1 MSTPDAGP
9 ALFAGL
15 IDLASAAH
23 GGRAIIASDDFFAS
37 MANLVAAAPPAFDP
51 NAYTDRGKLMDGWES
66 RRRRTPGHDWCIIEL
81 GLPGVVR
88 GLDIDTAFFLGNHP
102 PFAAVDACHAP
113 GADAETL
120 RDRTAWTPLVAEV
133 PLRRGSHN
141 LVAVADERTWTHL
154 RLHMIPDGG
163 IARLRVYGTP
173 RVLAAHA
180 ITDATDATAEI
191 DLAAL
196 AHGGRAIACSDMFFS
211 PMDNLLKAGESTF
224 MGDGWETRRS
234 RPPGDDWVII
244 ALGRPGRVREVI
256 AETHH
261 FKGNY
266 PDRCALDGLYWPGA
280 PASMLI
286 NHADWRPITATTRL
300 SAHARHAIPVH
311 DASPLTHLRLRIA
324 PDGGISRLR
333 VLGTPTDDRPADATF
348 DAILDAIN
356 VMPDAALVE
365 ALTRCCG
372 SRRWVEGMITARPYH
387 SRTHLLG
394 EAARVWWRLGDGDWL
409 EAFEHHP
416 AIGADVA
423 ALRAKFAATADW
435 SASEQSGVAGAD
447 DDTLEALAAA
457 NRVYHKRF
465 GHIFIV
471 CATGKSAVEMLD
483 LLRARLD
490 NPPAAEL
497 RIAAGE
503 QARIT
508 ALRLAKLEKPQ

>member
-1 MSTPDAGP
+1 MSTPDAGA

-23 GGRAIIASDDFFAS
+23 GGRAVIASDDFFAS
-37 MANLVAAAPPAFDP
+37 KDNLVAAAPPAFDP
-51 NAYTDRGKLMDGWES
+51 DAYTDRGKLMDGWES
-66 RRRRTPGHDWCIIEL
+66 RRRRTPGHDWCVVEL
-81 GLPGVVR
+81 GLPGVIR
-88 GLDIDTAFFLGNHP
+88 GLDIDTAFFLGNHG

-113 GADAETL
+113 GADGETL
-120 RDRTAWTPLVAEV
+120 RDRVEWTPLVREV

-141 LVAVADERTWTHL
+141 LVAVADERTWTHV

-163 IARLRVYGTP
+163 IARLRVYGIPKVMTSH
-173 RVLAAHA
+173 V
-180 ITDATDATAEI
+180 IDGIDGTEI

-196 AHGGRAIACSDMFFS
+196 ANGGRAVACSDMFFS
-211 PMDNLLKAGESTF
+211 PMDNLLKPGESTF

-234 RPPGDDWVII
+234 RPPGEDWVII
-244 ALGRPGRVREVI
+244 ALGRPGKLREII

-266 PDRCALDGLYWPGA
+266 PDRCVVDALYWPDA
-280 PASMLI
+280 PPSMLVRST
-286 NHADWRPITATTRL
+286 AWRRITAETKLR
-300 SAHARHAIPVH
+300 AHDRRAIEVSDPG
-311 DASPLTHLRLRIA
+311 PWTHLRLRIL

-333 VLGTPTDDRPADATF
+333 VLGTPTDERPEDALIDALEAMDDTTFADA
-348 DAILDAIN
+348 
-356 VMPDAALVE
+356 MR
-365 ALTRCCG
+365 RCCG
-372 SRRWVEGMITARPYH
+372 ARRWVDAMVQGRPYR

-394 EAARVWWRLGDGDWL
+394 EAERVWWRLGDGDWR

-416 AIGADVA
+416 QIGADVE
-423 ALRAKFAATADW
+423 ALRAKYAATADW
-435 SASEQSGVAGAD
+435 SASEQGGVALAD
-447 DDTLEALAAA
+447 DETLEALAAG

-471 CATGKSAVEMLD
+471 CATGKTAPEMLD
-483 LLRARLD
+483 RLRARLD
-490 NPPAAEL
+490 NEPAAEL

-508 ALRLAKLEKPQ
+508 ALRLEKLA